1 MHETV
6 TLDRR
11 FCGPPDSGNG
21 GYTCGVLASFV
32 TDGDTE
38 VTLRLPPP
46 LAQPLTVRDVG
57 DGDGARVELVAP
69 DGTVVADAAPTTV
82 AIGVPLPVRVDD
94 AARAAA
100 ASPFLVDASPHPFP
114 TCFVCGPH
122 RAPGDGLRLLAT
134 KVPGREVVAA
144 AWEPHAS
151 LPAHDGLLAREIV
164 WAALDCPS
172 GLTMYL
178 DPPLEPPYV
187 LGRLAAHVVAPVR
200 VGAPYAVVGWRE
212 GTDGRK
218 LFAGSA
224 IFDDA
229 GNTVAY
235 ARATWVQLKSAQ

>member
-1 MHETV
+1 MHETI

-32 TDGDTE
+32 TSAVADAE

-46 LAQPLTVRDVG
+46 LAQPLTVRD
-57 DGDGARVELVAP
+57 DGERVVLVAADGA
-69 DGTVVADAAPTTV
+69 VVADAAPTKV
-82 AIGVPLPVRVDD
+82 DIDVPPPVPVGD
-94 AARAAA
+94 AASAAA
-100 ASPFLVDASPHPFP
+100 GSPFLMDASPHPFP

-122 RAPGDGLRLLAT
+122 RTPGDGLRLFAT

-144 AWEPHAS
+144 AWTPDPS
-151 LPAHDGLLAREIV
+151 LPARDGVLATEIV

-172 GLTMYL
+172 GFTMYL

-187 LGRLAAHVVAPVR
+187 LGRLAAHVAAPVR
-200 VGAPYAVVGWRE
+200 VGEPYAVMGWRD
-212 GTDGRK
+212 GIDGRK

-224 IFDDA
+224 LFDRN
-229 GNTVAY
+229 GTTVAY
-235 ARATWVQLKSAQ
+235 ARATWVQLKAAQ